1 MGITIV
7 TDSTSDLSKDLIEKY
22 DIKIVP
28 LTVNFENE
36 SFLDGVEIEPKDFF
50 ERLKNSKNLPTTS
63 QVNPGQFIKIF
74 TEILKEK
81 NIVIGVFISSTLS
94 GTYNS
99 AVVAKETIGSEDIFL
114 FDSKTSSIQL
124 GLIASEAAKAAK
136 SGKKV
141 DEVIEIVKF
150 SIENSRIV
158 FMLDTLEY
166 LRKGGRLTLSQAII
180 GNLLNLK
187 LLMTVENGTITLLD
201 KVRGKKKGVNWIKN
215 YVEEKGIVLKNGPLA
230 FVHGNSQENL
240 LLLKETISEYQN
252 IDHGEDYTMGAVIGT
267 HLGPGCIGIGYID
280 TKKLK

>member
-136 SGKKV
+136 LGKKV

-280 TKKLK
+280 TKN

>member
-1 MGITIV
+1 MGIVIV
-7 TDSTSDLSKDLIEKY
+7 TDSTSDLSKNLIEKY

-28 LTVNFENE
+28 LTVNFEDE
-36 SFLDGVEIEPKDFF
+36 SFLDGVEIAPNDFF
-50 ERLKNSKNLPTTS
+50 ERLRNSKNLPTTS

-74 TEILKEK
+74 NEILEE
-81 NIVIGVFISSTLS
+81 NNTVIGIFISSTLS

-99 AVVAKETIGSEDIFL
+99 AVVAKETIGAKDIFL

-136 SGKKV
+136 LGKKV
-141 DEVIEIVKF
+141 DEVIEIIKF

-201 KVRGKKKGVNWIKN
+201 KVRGKKKGVNWIRN
-215 YVEEKGIVLKNGPLA
+215 YVEEKEVVLKNGPLA

-240 LLLKETISEYQN
+240 LLLKEAISGYQN

>member
-1 MGITIV
+1 MGIVIV
-7 TDSTSDLSKDLIEKY
+7 TDSTSDLSKNLIEKY

-28 LTVNFENE
+28 LTVNFEDE
-36 SFLDGVEIEPKDFF
+36 SFLDGVEIAPNDFF
-50 ERLKNSKNLPTTS
+50 ERLRNSKNLPTTS

-74 TEILKEK
+74 NEILEE
-81 NIVIGVFISSTLS
+81 NNTVIGIFISSTLS

-99 AVVAKETIGSEDIFL
+99 AVVAKETIGAKDIFL

-136 SGKKV
+136 LGKKV
-141 DEVIEIVKF
+141 DEVIEIIKF

-201 KVRGKKKGVNWIKN
+201 KVRGKKKGVNWIRN
-215 YVEEKGIVLKNGPLA
+215 YVEEKGVVLKNGPLA

-240 LLLKETISEYQN
+240 LLLKEAISGYQN

-280 TKKLK
+280 IKKLK